1 MSDKI
6 TLKPCPFCGEKLVH
20 DSEYYSGPI
29 WKRLN
34 EAYRVECPKCYA
46 QTTEYQTAE
55 KAIKAW
61 NSRPIEKKAL
71 RLLKSLVDDLNEF
84 IDDPEDP
91 RRRGWEKAYELL
103 ARIDGKEA
111 KK

>member
-20 DSEYYSGPI
+20 DSEYYSGPV

-55 KAIKAW
+55 EAIKAW
-61 NSRPIEKKAL
+61 NSRPIEDEL
-71 RLLKSLVDDLNEF
+71 RQSH
-84 IDDPEDP
+84 
-91 RRRGWEKAYELL
+91 EKQ
-103 ARIDGKEA
+103 
-111 KK
+111 